1 MQAGTSR
8 MLQALRNLEAAF
20 LVGVEG
26 TTEIWLVRHADAYQ
40 HGEDEP
46 DPGLSPAGREQ
57 AARLAER
64 VKRGP
69 VTAVHASPARR
80 AVETAKHIDKDTRVD
95 PRLTEMTFEI
105 VDGTFNFTESP
116 AEVIAR
122 MSAAIDEIAAEH
134 PGGRV
139 IVVSHAGSITNY
151 LGHVMRLEPGQLRLL
166 PHFTSVS
173 VVRALDDRRM
183 VGALNDTAHLE

>member
-26 TTEIWLVRHADAYQ
+26 TTELWLVRHADAYE

-46 DPGLSPAGREQ
+46 DPGLSPSGREQ

-64 VKRGP
+64 VKRHP
-69 VTAVHASPARR
+69 VAAVYSSPARR
-80 AVETAKHIDKDTRVD
+80 AVETAQHIEGDARVD
-95 PRLTEMTFEI
+95 RRLTEMTFEI
-105 VDGTFNFTESP
+105 VDGAFNFTETP
-116 AEVIAR
+116 ADVIAR
-122 MSAAIDEIAAEH
+122 MSAAIDEIAAAH

-139 IVVSHAGSITNY
+139 IVLSHAGSITNY
-151 LGHVMRLEPGQLRLL
+151 LAHVMRLEPGQLRLL

-183 VGALNDTAHLE
+183 VGAINDTAHLE